1 MTRIRRSASVVITLA
16 VMAILL
22 VASPPNSPS
31 EVIAGAQ
38 TATASFTNVSDQ
50 LPDVINETDDGL
62 WSLWVDNDGD
72 GTVDQRPSYGIAWG
86 DVNGDGLLDVFV
98 NNHAGDRFG
107 PPPSLYVNQGDGTFE
122 NELDRIAPDEQG
134 AIANGDRHGAVW
146 TDIDNDGDEDLLLLV
161 GLNIELGRSL
171 NKLFINDGG
180 QLVDVAAERGIDY
193 GVSRAREPAL
203 IDINNDGLLDFIHG
217 SLADGQKDPELPPAI
232 FQQNPDGTFTDVLQ
246 DVGYEYNETYGLESA
261 AIADLD
267 GDGNVEIIQ
276 KQPLQIFSTG
286 GDQLV
291 DITESVFTDIRPDN
305 DRGLIDTAVADF
317 NGDAV
322 LDLFFPSWVTD
333 GHQLILS
340 APDGGWVDA
349 SAESGL
355 ADVGFRTT
363 DGSGVGTGDFDND
376 GDVDM
381 LVLDRNTGGI
391 DYLLENDG
399 TGSFSATPFPLTAV
413 TTPLPRPEHRSISVV
428 DYNNDGALDLFETSS
443 ENDPTYRL
451 LENGGNTNS
460 WLGVELVGTT
470 SNRDGIGAMV
480 YVSAD
485 GLTQVRHQNGG
496 LHFRVQDD
504 KRLHFGL
511 GQNDTVDEIRIVWPS
526 GQEQIFTDVD
536 AGQRIQIEEGG
547 DFSASPNAEIIQ
559 PGDGADSPQAA
570 DILREGC
577 RDCARLAS
585 PTFGY
590 FFDALTAS

>member
-1 MTRIRRSASVVITLA
+1 MRFRRSICAAITVA
-16 VMAILL
+16 VMAVLL
-22 VASPPNSPS
+22 VASPPSPG
-31 EVIAGAQ
+31 VDVAAAQ
-38 TATASFTNVSDQ
+38 TPTISFTNVSDQ
-50 LPDVINETDDGL
+50 LPDVVDEGDDGL
-62 WSLWVDNDGD
+62 WATWVDNDGD
-72 GTVDQRPSYGIAWG
+72 GFVDQRPSYGIAWG
-86 DVNGDGLLDVFV
+86 DVNDDGFLDVFV

-122 NELDRIAPDEQG
+122 NELDRFSADEQG

-171 NKLFINDGG
+171 NKLFINEGG
-180 QLVDVAAERGIDY
+180 QLVDAAEDRGVQY

-203 IDINNDGLLDFIHG
+203 LDINNDGLLDFING

-232 FQQNPDGTFTDVLQ
+232 FQQNADGTFTDVLD
-246 DVGYEYNETYGLESA
+246 DVGYEWNESYGLESA

-267 GDGNVEIIQ
+267 GDGYPEIIQ
-276 KQPLQIFSTG
+276 KQPLQVFSTG

-291 DITESVFTDIRPDN
+291 DVTESIFTEIRPEN

-340 APDGGWVDA
+340 TPDGWEDA
-349 SAESGL
+349 SARSGL
-355 ADVGFRTT
+355 ADVGFRTP
-363 DGSGVGTGDFDND
+363 DGAGVGVGDFDND
-376 GDVDM
+376 MDLDM

-399 TGSFSATPFPLTAV
+399 TGFFTAIPFPLTAV
-413 TTPLPRPEHRSISVV
+413 TQLLPRPEHRSISVV
-428 DYNNDGALDLFETSS
+428 DYNNDGSLDLFETSS

-451 LENGGNTNS
+451 LENEGNANS
-460 WLGVELVGTT
+460 WLGIELEGTT

-480 YVSAD
+480 YVTA
-485 GLTQVRHQNGG
+485 GGVTQVRNQNGG

-511 GQNDTVDEIRIVWPS
+511 GANATVDEIRVVWPG
-526 GQEQIFTDVD
+526 GQEQTFTDVE
-536 AGQRIQIEEGG
+536 AGQRLQIQEGG
-547 DFSASPNAEIIQ
+547 DLSASASAELVVR
-559 PGDGADSPQAA
+559 PDV
-570 DILREGC
+570 LRNGC
-577 RDCARLAS
+577 EQCARLVS
-585 PTFGY
+585 PTLAF
-590 FFDALTAS
+590 FFDSLTRNG